1 MGNGKDAAG
10 AGEQVWLVLQRDLSV
25 WLRGVTNSSYLS
37 LVLDRANPGN
47 SVAEAGLSPGESL
60 RKALTLAA
68 SKRGQETGVLLPD
81 RVQVPVGLVAA
92 LRAELPQLER
102 ETGFHPEMVIEEVTP
117 EDGAEGVFD
126 HLIAQVAQRQPPE
139 EPLRLEDAIFLYEHA
154 RRFME
159 AQPWT
164 RWTSEDALL
173 VELKLGSQKK
183 RAIAHVLGHALTQP
197 GVFVMP
203 GEKRITE
210 RMASRE
216 QLPVGTL
223 FMQLEGA
230 EIPPDLFLRARRYGW
245 PADAAVSPNF
255 IGIRE
260 HGFSELERHESW
272 PFALVLAGLVAH
284 FNRPDA
290 AETWGHLDLPIG
302 HRGRYR
308 VRKAPDLAGS
318 PPMPSDREMLGTKIS
333 SDLLPDNSEVQIGL
347 LGAGMLAKF
356 RDEAEVRLPS
366 RFPFPAGVDPI
377 PVITMTPA
385 NRDFQGV
392 ADRLRRAKPIGVTV
406 IERKDGPM
414 LTIMGERAG
423 FVILD
428 DQPSATVWKRNIRN
442 SDGAHVLIVTDRVIN
457 QQDPDP
463 DRPGAGAVGRIYG
476 LFECM
481 LRGGVSRPI
490 ET

>member
-10 AGEQVWLVLQRDLSV
+10 AREQVWLVLQRDLSV
-25 WLRGVTNSSYLS
+25 WLRDVSNSTYLS
-37 LVLDRANPGN
+37 LVLDRANPGS

-60 RKALTLAA
+60 RNALTLAA
-68 SKRGQETGVLLPD
+68 SKRIQETGLRPPD
-81 RVQVPVGLVAA
+81 RLQVPVGLVESM
-92 LRAELPQLER
+92 RAELPQLER
-102 ETGFHPEMVIEEVTP
+102 ETGFHPDLVIEEVTP

-126 HLIAQVAQRQPPE
+126 HLIAQLAQRQPPQ
-139 EPLRLEDAIFLYEHA
+139 EPLRREDAIFLCEQA

-164 RWTSEDALL
+164 RWTSEDAFR
-173 VELKLGSQKK
+173 VELKLGSQRKTG
-183 RAIAHVLGHALTQP
+183 IAHVLGHALTQP
-197 GVFVMP
+197 GVFLMP
-203 GEKRITE
+203 GEERITE
-210 RMASRE
+210 RMASRK
-216 QLPVGTL
+216 QLSVGTL
-223 FMQLEGA
+223 LMQLEGA

-255 IGIRE
+255 IAIRE
-260 HGFSELERHESW
+260 QGFSELERYESW

-284 FNRPDA
+284 FKRPDA

-308 VRKAPDLAGS
+308 VRKAPDRAGS
-318 PPMPSDREMLGTKIS
+318 APLPSDREMLATKITA
-333 SDLLPDNSEVQIGL
+333 DLLPDNSEVQIGL
-347 LGAGMLAKF
+347 LDARLLAKF
-356 RDEAEVRLPS
+356 REAAEVWLPS
-366 RFPFPAGVDPI
+366 QLPFPPGVDPV
-377 PVITMTPA
+377 PFITITPA

-392 ADRLRRAKPIGVTV
+392 ADRLRRATPIGVTV
-406 IERKDGPM
+406 IERRDGPM
-414 LTIMGERAG
+414 VTIMGKRGG
-423 FVILD
+423 FVIVD
-428 DQPSATVWKRNIRN
+428 DQLSATVWKRNIQN
-442 SDGAHVLIVTDRVIN
+442 SDGAHVLIVTDRVITT
-457 QQDPDP
+457 QEPDP

>member
-37 LVLDRANPGN
+37 LVLDLANPGN
-47 SVAEAGLSPGESL
+47 SIAEAGPSPGESL

-68 SKRGQETGVLLPD
+68 TKRVQETGLLLPD
-81 RVQVPVGLVAA
+81 RVQVPVGLVEA
-92 LRAELPQLER
+92 LRAELPQLES
-102 ETGFHPEMVIEEVTP
+102 ETGFDPEMVIEEVTP

-126 HLIAQVAQRQPPE
+126 HLIAQVAERQPPE
-139 EPLRLEDAIFLYEHA
+139 EPLRREDAIFLYEQA
-154 RRFME
+154 RLFME

-173 VELKLGSQKK
+173 VELKLGSQRKMG
-183 RAIAHVLGHALTQP
+183 IAHVLGHALTQP

-260 HGFSELERHESW
+260 HGFAELERHESW
-272 PFALVLAGLVAH
+272 PLALVLAGLVAH

-290 AETWGHLDLPIG
+290 AETWGHLDLPIAR
-302 HRGRYR
+302 RGRYR

-406 IERKDGPM
+406 IERSDGPM
-414 LTIMGERAG
+414 VTIMGERAG

-428 DQPSATVWKRNIRN
+428 DQRSATVWKRNIQN